1 MSTLTRDDVLH
12 IATLANLPLNES
24 EIDIYTEQLT
34 NIVDHFTELNEIDTE
49 NVIPTSQV
57 TGLIDVTRPDE
68 IDTTRV
74 LSQDE
79 ALSGTDKTENGLIVV
94 DYVFEDKTI

>member
-24 EIDIYTEQLT
+24 EIDVYTQQLT

-49 NVIPTSQV
+49 NVTPTSQV
-57 TGLIDVTRPDE
+57 TGLIDVTRPDQ

-74 LSQDE
+74 LPQEE

>member
-24 EIDIYTEQLT
+24 EIDVYTEQLT

-57 TGLIDVTRPDE
+57 TGLIDVTRPDQ

-74 LSQDE
+74 LTQE
-79 ALSGTDKTENGLIVV
+79 AALSGTEKTENGLIVV